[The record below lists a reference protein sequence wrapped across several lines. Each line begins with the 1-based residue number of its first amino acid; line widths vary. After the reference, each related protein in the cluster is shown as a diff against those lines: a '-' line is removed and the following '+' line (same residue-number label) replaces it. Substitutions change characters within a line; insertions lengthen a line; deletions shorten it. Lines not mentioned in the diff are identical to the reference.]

1 MFELRASQSLF
12 CTFFDIHMDALSSI
26 VNTLGPFS
34 KAWKHSYHKYSRQKL
49 LASGGWDLLFDP
61 NPLCYALEWL
71 VSKIV
76 PKLTADET
84 TAFFD
89 ILRGALQYES
99 SYRFS
104 AKQIT
109 KW

>member
-1 MFELRASQSLF
+1 ME
-12 CTFFDIHMDALSSI
+12 ALSSI
-26 VNTLGPFS
+26 VNTLGPFW
-34 KAWKHSYHKYSRQKL
+34 KAWKHSYHDDSRQKL
-49 LASGGWDLLFDP
+49 LASGRWDFLFDP

-84 TAFFD
+84 TAFFE
-89 ILRGALQYES
+89 ILRGVLQYES
-99 SYRFS
+99 SYHCS
-104 AKQIT
+104 AKQIA